1 MENTVVEA
9 LNTIGAAVGIP
20 AALLIGWLFLSVR
33 SNSQR
38 IDALEKARESDRKD
52 QDSKLSEIYNK
63 LNMLS
68 VGLNEFHVNHLES
81 WQQPVSIKCRI
92 FSKNNFYFC
101 KNCFMRGGL
110 EDALEAPQIVAHLGV

>member
-63 LNMLS
+63 LNTLVS
-68 VGLNEFHVNHLES
+68 DVSFIRGRLEGEN
-81 WQQPVSIKCRI
+81 K
-92 FSKNNFYFC
+92 
-101 KNCFMRGGL
+101 
-110 EDALEAPQIVAHLGV
+110 